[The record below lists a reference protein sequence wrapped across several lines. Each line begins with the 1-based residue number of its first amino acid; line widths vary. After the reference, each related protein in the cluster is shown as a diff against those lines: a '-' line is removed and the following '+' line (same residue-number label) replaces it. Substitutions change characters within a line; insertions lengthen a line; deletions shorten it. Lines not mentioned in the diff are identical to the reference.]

1 MKNYLPLALAAI
13 LLFHSCKTKGQTETN
28 QALKELSTDSDFN
41 IGNLNYVFDL
51 PSNWYRLD
59 TSMQGVK
66 LCFLMQKDDSGGYN
80 PIVNVSTES
89 MHGKTHENYVMGTKA
104 YLANNME
111 GIDLLKN
118 GELEIN
124 GHPCLWFT
132 YNRTQNGV
140 KREMI
145 YYSVP
150 INGISYNITAGVNE
164 TGMERYKMV
173 FANIIRSF
181 RLAN

>member
-1 MKNYLPLALAAI
+1 MKSYLPLVLAAI
-13 LLFHSCKTKGQTETN
+13 LLFHSCKSKGQSESN
-28 QALKELSTDSDFN
+28 EGLKELSNATDFN

-51 PSNWYRLD
+51 PGNWYRVD

-66 LCFLMQKDDSGGYN
+66 ICFLMQKHDSDGYN
-80 PIVNVSTES
+80 AIVNVTTES
-89 MHGKTHENYVMGTKA
+89 MHGKTHENYVMGTKT

-118 GELEIN
+118 GKIEVN
-124 GHPCLWFT
+124 GRPCLWHT
-132 YNRTQNGV
+132 YNRTQNGL

-145 YYSVP
+145 YYSIP
-150 INGISYNITAGVNE
+150 INGISYNISAGVNE
-164 TGMERYKMV
+164 RGMERYKMI
-173 FANIIRSF
+173 FDNIIRSF